1 MFQRLILLICLAII
15 GVGCQFSENLVLNE
29 DGSGTMSVE
38 VNMKEMMA
46 FSNLAEADST
56 VVKIDT
62 LVQIKRF
69 LEERKDSIAGLS
81 LEEQTRLK
89 KLENFNLRVK
99 MDSET
104 SEMFY
109 NISTSFNNVKDAND
123 IVNGLNQ
130 VNNVIPSLGD
140 PSKENISVDVIGVT
154 YSFNN
159 KIFIRDA
166 YIKDIKMHEQ
176 QLDSLVQAE
185 GFLGSVGYA
194 LNYTF
199 PKPIKRASDPEA
211 TISNDKKS
219 ITLKK
224 SFVEYFKNP
233 DILDLEVELED

>member
-1 MFQRLILLICLAII
+1 MA
-15 GVGCQFSENLVLNE
+15 
-29 DGSGTMSVE
+29 VE
-38 VNMKEMMA
+38 VNMKEMLA
-46 FSNLAEADST
+46 FSNLAEADSA

-69 LEERKDSIAGLS
+69 LEEKKDSIAGLS
-81 LEEQTRLK
+81 QEEQTKLK

-130 VNNVIPSLGD
+130 VNTLIPGLGD
-140 PSKENISVDVIGVT
+140 SSKEKMSVDVIGVT

-159 KIFIRDA
+159 KTFIRDA
-166 YIKDIKMHEQ
+166 YIKDIKLHEQ
-176 QLDSLVQAE
+176 QLDSLVEAE
-185 GFLGSVGYA
+185 GFLGSVGYT

-199 PKPIKRASDPEA
+199 PKTIKSVSDPDA
-211 TISNDKKS
+211 IITKDKKS